1 MAFESV
7 DVGSLQS
14 ALSACKDSINH
25 STTDNLIGKV
35 SNSSIWECDARSSLK
50 DGLSRLVGIRYA
62 ELQSKIDNG
71 FAVCS
76 LISEYKQLEEENE
89 RLVKEYNEL
98 EGKLWI
104 TKTYTD
110 PDTGTSH
117 NYKVKD
123 RNVEKQM
130 RANKQKRIE
139 NLQEMDKLEQQVAGM
154 V

>member
-14 ALSACKDSINH
+14 ALNACKDSINH

-50 DGLSRLVGIRYA
+50 DGLSRLVGLRYA

-89 RLVKEYNEL
+89 QLAKNIEIL
-98 EGKLWI
+98 KAKLWE
-104 TKTYTD
+104 TRSYTGND
-110 PDTGTSH
+110 GKIHTH
-117 NYKVKD
+117 KVKNMD
-123 RNVEKQM
+123 AENGIK
-130 RANKQKRIE
+130 RAKAKINE
-139 NLQEMDKLEQQVAGM
+139 NLQKMKKLEQQVAGM